1 MKLIDNTLHTMKI
14 DKQINHFKSASSRH
28 SKKSLNV
35 DQTIMYEKVHKS
47 LLPVL
52 GSLKA
57 SKVRK

>member
-1 MKLIDNTLHTMKI
+1 MKLIDNMLHTMKV
-14 DKQINHFKSASSRH
+14 DKQINHFKSSSSRH

-35 DQTIMYEKVHKS
+35 DQTIMYKKVHKL

-52 GSLKA
+52 GCVKA